1 MCGFCQDFGA
11 YVGKS
16 VNRFNLKEN
25 EQVVFQCFS
34 CDEVVD
40 SDMVGS
46 NINPRV
52 DG

>member
-11 YVGKS
+11 YVGKI

-25 EQVVFQCFS
+25 EQVVIQRFS

-40 SDMVGS
+40 SDMFGS
-46 NINPRV
+46 NVNLTV
-52 DG
+52 DS